1 MVNETI
7 DTEEEAIPA
16 EILKDIEN
24 SFEDIPED
32 IREEIEKNAK
42 EIEECLR
49 QNGDIFDEVREGL

>member
-7 DTEEEAIPA
+7 DTEEVITA
-16 EILKDIEN
+16 EILKDIED

-32 IREEIEKNAK
+32 IREEIERNAR

>member
-7 DTEEEAIPA
+7 DTEEVIDA

-32 IREEIEKNAK
+32 VREEIERNAR

-49 QNGDIFDEVREGL
+49 QNGDIFDEVIGGL

>member
-7 DTEEEAIPA
+7 DTEEAITA
-16 EILKDIEN
+16 EILNEN

-32 IREEIEKNAK
+32 IREEIERNAK

>member
-7 DTEEEAIPA
+7 DTEEEAITA
-16 EILKDIEN
+16 EILNDIEN

-32 IREEIEKNAK
+32 IREEIERNAK